1 MSSLYEPLP
10 PHELENFTELLETL
24 KLPLTGSLIRRIFL
38 LLLRAHYGVG
48 SNYPQEY
55 AHLRNLIWSP
65 DELVATLTLD
75 VINHYDDT
83 QPDQYPGIY
92 VGVASNSSSTQVLGG
107 YAGASDDTSR
117 QIVVSEDVA
126 TVRMIHLARNEGDAI
141 DMADMS
147 MTFLKAMA
155 PFFAPDMQ
163 ASAVRISGYSEARKK
178 MVGAERFYAVDLSAQ
193 VTYNRR
199 VATILEGHRIA
210 ALQLAVKSNATTL
223 S

>member
-1 MSSLYEPLP
+1 MSALYEDLQPY
-10 PHELENFTELLETL
+10 ETANYSELLNCL
-24 KLPLTGSLIRRIFL
+24 KMPLTGTIVRRIFL
-38 LLLRAHYGVG
+38 LLLRAHYSSGE
-48 SNYPQEY
+48 NYPQEY
-55 AHLRNLIWSP
+55 AHLRCMVWSP
-65 DELVATLTLD
+65 DEIASTLTLD
-75 VINHYDDT
+75 VTNHYDDT

-92 VGVASNSSSTQVLGG
+92 VGVGGNSSATTVLGG

-117 QIVVSEDVA
+117 QEFVSQDVL
-126 TVRMIHLARNEGDAI
+126 TVTMSHLARNDGDAT

-163 ASAVRISGYSEARKK
+163 ASSVRINGYEDAKKK
-178 MVGAERFYAVDLSAQ
+178 MVGSDRFYAVDLSAT

-210 ALQLAVKSNATTL
+210 AIQISTKSHAQIT